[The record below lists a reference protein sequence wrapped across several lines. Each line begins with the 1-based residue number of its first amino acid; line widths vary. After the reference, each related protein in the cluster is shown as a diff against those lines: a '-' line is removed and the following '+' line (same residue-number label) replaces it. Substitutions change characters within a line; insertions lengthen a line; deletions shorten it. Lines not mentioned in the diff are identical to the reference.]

1 VVGDDRRGE
10 AGAGLT
16 ANGVETRATVAL
28 VEALS
33 PLDVRM
39 ARLLSALSHQL
50 RNPLTTVL
58 GYLELVTDGSLGPL
72 TVEQQRVLR
81 IVAAGMTR
89 LAEFAEDLDP
99 GASAGRG

>member
-16 ANGVETRATVAL
+16 ANSVESRATVAL

-33 PLDVRM
+33 PLDARM
-39 ARLLSALSHQL
+39 AGLLSALSHQL

-89 LAEFAEDLDP
+89 LTEFVEDLEP